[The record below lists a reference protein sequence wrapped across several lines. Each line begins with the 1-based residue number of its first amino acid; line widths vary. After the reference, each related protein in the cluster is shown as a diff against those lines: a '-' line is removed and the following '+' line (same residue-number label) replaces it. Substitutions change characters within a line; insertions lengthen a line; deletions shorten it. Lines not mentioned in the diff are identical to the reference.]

1 MTTVPGWVG
10 PTIAL
15 SLVIIAIGFVSFVAA
30 LLMAGKKAADQM
42 ESLGKEVAELRKE
55 LRPTITA
62 LNAWVGSSIEV
73 TGEVKDE
80 VRAILK
86 SSRRLR
92 KSAMRGAGRVRD
104 RLEDLDA
111 LYEVVSAEVEETAL
125 SVAST
130 LRSVRTGTSALSRIK
145 RFLGRRR

>member
-15 SLVIIAIGFVSFVAA
+15 SLVIIAIGFIAFIAA
-30 LLMAGKKAADQM
+30 LLLAGKKAADQA
-42 ESLGKEVAELRKE
+42 ESLGKEIAELRKE
-55 LRPTITA
+55 LHPTIASINT
-62 LNAWVGSSIEV
+62 WIGSSVEV
-73 TGEVKDE
+73 TAEVKDE

-86 SSRRLR
+86 TSRRLR
-92 KSAMRGAGRVRD
+92 KSAVRGVGRVRD

-125 SVAST
+125 TVAST
-130 LRSVRTGTSALSRIK
+130 LRSVRSGTSALSRIK
-145 RFLGRRR
+145 RFLGYRR